1 MWRPS
6 VGEWPVLIS
15 VHRLRE
21 VAPKAH
27 NNNNNNNNNDD
38 DDDDDDLARSFERAR
53 RASIRARPM
62 QGA

>member
-1 MWRPS
+1 M
-6 VGEWPVLIS
+6 LIS

-27 NNNNNNNNNDD
+27 NNNNNNNNNNNDDD

-62 QGA
+62 QGAS